1 MPNRKPDI
9 PTSMEDVADLF
20 GYGVALQLMQTYGGQ
35 DVEFPKKLRD
45 GHEWF
50 SIFGADVA
58 HDLCHF
64 LSGQRMYVPRG
75 GARQTLQEI
84 KALEKLG
91 KKRHEMARL
100 LRVSERHIR
109 RLSNSDPPSTPLF
122 PELDD

>member
-1 MPNRKPDI
+1 MPNRKTDI

-20 GYGVALQLMQTYGGQ
+20 GQGVALKLMRLYGGQ
-35 DVEFPKKLRD
+35 DVEFPKNLRD
-45 GHEWF
+45 GHEWI
-50 SIFGADVA
+50 SVFGAGIA
-58 HDLCHF
+58 HELCHF

-75 GARQTLQEI
+75 GARQTLREI

-91 KKRHEMARL
+91 KKRHEMAKL

-109 RLSNSDPPSTPLF
+109 RLSESAHTANLLF